1 MIYKL
6 IILFYEALKATNNY
20 KLRGILSII
29 SITLGI
35 IGVTIVSGSINGARL
50 KIYNLLGEFGS
61 NSILI
66 IGGSQTMGIFK
77 RLKSLTFADAE
88 AIKEA
93 FPQVY
98 ITAPMDRRGSL
109 SVSYRNKHIQTNVFG
124 STENYSTAWNTNV
137 SNGADITISDV
148 RNYKKVCLLGSYAKE
163 KLFGIEDPLNN
174 YILINNF
181 YCRVVGVLEEKG
193 VSSHGH
199 NINDRI
205 VIPISTLARFIT
217 GEHIYVNVIKVRI
230 EDPKLLETMEESIKN
245 FLRMR
250 HNLANDEEDDF
261 LMITPNEILKF
272 FITIAG
278 SMILFLSII
287 TLLSIIV
294 GGFVVAN
301 LFLISVQDRIS
312 EIGIRR
318 TFGAKKIDIFL
329 QFIFEILILSIIG
342 GLFGFILGVFVAHF
356 LKASEIFE
364 IKISPVIFV
373 LVLISTILIS
383 IIFGFAPARKA
394 ANVDPIKAVRTE

>member
-148 RNYKKVCLLGSYAKE
+148 RNYKKACLLGSYAKE

-373 LVLISTILIS
+373 LVIISTISIS

>member
-1 MIYKL
+1 MFYKL

-20 KLRGILSII
+20 KLRGILSIT
-29 SITLGI
+29 SIALGI

-93 FPQVY
+93 FPQIY
-98 ITAPMDRRGSL
+98 ITAPMDRRGNL
-109 SVSYRNKHIQTNVFG
+109 TVSYKNNHIQTNIMG
-124 STENYSTAWNTNV
+124 STENYAVAWNT
-137 SNGADITISDV
+137 SISTGSDITITDV
-148 RNYKKVCLLGSYAKE
+148 KNFKKICLLGSYTKE
-163 KLFGIEDPLNN
+163 KLFGESNPLNN

-181 YCRVVGVLEEKG
+181 YCRVTGVLEEKG

-205 VIPISTLARFIT
+205 VIPITTLSRFIT
-217 GEHIYVNVIKVRI
+217 GEYIYVNVIKVRI
-230 EDPKLLETMEESIKN
+230 EDPRLLDTMEKSIKN

-250 HNLANDEEDDF
+250 HNLANGEEDDF
-261 LMITPNEILKF
+261 LMISPNEILKF

-278 SMILFLSII
+278 SMILFLTII

-318 TFGAKKIDIFL
+318 TFGAKKIDIFM
-329 QFIFEILILSIIG
+329 QFIFEILILSISG
-342 GLFGFILGVFVAHF
+342 GLFGFIIGIFVAHF
-356 LKASEIFE
+356 LKASELFE
-364 IKISPVIFV
+364 IKISPIIFILVI
-373 LVLISTILIS
+373 ISTILIS

>member
-148 RNYKKVCLLGSYAKE
+148 RNYKKACLLGSYAKE

-245 FLRMR
+245 FLRIR

-373 LVLISTILIS
+373 LVIISTISIS